1 MLPSQLLQVPNLLL
15 SFVVKL
21 YCPTFQLLFFE
32 LCLLY
37 TCVLY
42 VSIEPTLF
50 PSSVS
55 MHHHIYFSPPV
66 LCYSHLSHQTKSKI
80 LAEAF
85 TLSAFYFPPVPGFE
99 SPIFSIIPQTL
110 SQVPH
115 CQCKQD
121 NLMRQS
127 ALITDT
133 RTVLWRTINCNMSFI
148 KKKKEK
154 ARLSGKIL
162 KAQSLWING
171 RAWIG
176 MWWWIPSS
184 SLHNVLAKLNV
195 CVPLFLLWLSQASS

>member
-1 MLPSQLLQVPNLLL
+1 MLQVSNLLL

-21 YCPTFQLLFFE
+21 YCHTFQLLFFE
-32 LCLLY
+32 LSFVFCIH
-37 TCVLY
+37 VLY
-42 VSIEPTLF
+42 VYIESVLL

-66 LCYSHLSHQTKSKI
+66 LCCSRLSHKTRSKI

-127 ALITDT
+127 ALNTDT
-133 RTVLWRTINCNMSFI
+133 RTVLWKTINCNMSFFFFF
-148 KKKKEK
+148 KCQTFWQN
-154 ARLSGKIL
+154 L
-162 KAQSLWING
+162 KGSIIVDKW
-171 RAWIG
+171 
-176 MWWWIPSS
+176 S
-184 SLHNVLAKLNV
+184 SLDRDVVVDTLFQPPHKCSGVVERVCAFVLTLA
-195 CVPLFLLWLSQASS
+195 

>member
-42 VSIEPTLF
+42 VSIEPILF

-133 RTVLWRTINCNMSFI
+133 RTVLWRTINCNMSLL
-148 KKKKEK
+148 KKKKRK
-154 ARLSGKIL
+154 SQTFWQNL
-162 KAQSLWING
+162 KGSIIVDKW
-171 RAWIG
+171 
-176 MWWWIPSS
+176 S
-184 SLHNVLAKLNV
+184 SLDRDVVVDTLFQSPQCSGEVERVCAFVLTLA
-195 CVPLFLLWLSQASS
+195 

>member
-1 MLPSQLLQVPNLLL
+1 MPYLKHCPLNCCKYQTFYCPLWWSSIVTHFSYYSLSSLL
-15 SFVVKL
+15 SSVYV
-21 YCPTFQLLFFE
+21 
-32 LCLLY
+32 
-37 TCVLY
+37 CVLY
-42 VSIEPTLF
+42 VYIESVLL

-66 LCYSHLSHQTKSKI
+66 LCCSRLSHKTRSKI

-127 ALITDT
+127 ALNTDT
-133 RTVLWRTINCNMSFI
+133 RTVLWKTINCNMSSFFFFF
-148 KKKKEK
+148 
-154 ARLSGKIL
+154 
-162 KAQSLWING
+162 
-171 RAWIG
+171 
-176 MWWWIPSS
+176 MPDF
-184 SLHNVLAKLNV
+184 LAK
-195 CVPLFLLWLSQASS
+195 S